1 MPSKKDK
8 VKKTC
13 RICLGDEESVDE
25 DTMYVNLCKCK
36 GSCEF
41 VHIICLKNWIQ
52 SKIKT
57 KVSGTSVLYKLK
69 KLECEVCKEPLPSV
83 LKIKD
88 KKVPIFNIE
97 RPECPYMILQG
108 FSKEKANSKE
118 LYMIPIVNDEPIKL
132 VSFL

>member
-1 MPSKKDK
+1 